1 MRTFVTKWRCPEG
14 FPRDDI
20 ARCSYQ
26 NVDNLLSSDTMSAGM
41 YDVAIIGGGPAGSTA
56 ATLLAQAGRR
66 VIVFEREKFPRFHI
80 GESLLP
86 FSIQTFDRLGVREKL
101 DRTFLPKFGGEIMA
115 ACGTRGIKFY
125 FKDGFRSQ
133 RDRAYQVTRSDFDK
147 LLLDHSREN
156 GAEVLEETEVKRL
169 DFADDRVKIEIE
181 TSRTITSTME
191 PAGAERDGRETR
203 GFASEDARKSI
214 EARYLL
220 DCSGRQTVLGSLFK
234 LKKTYDHLQKFS
246 VFAHYENIDRLPGR
260 DATLIRMVRGLDR
273 WFWMIPLTDTRTS
286 VGVVMDTVTFRAT
299 KLAPQAALEKFIAEQ
314 PLVSERMKNAVRV
327 SPVYSTGDF
336 SYRNSRLSGERWLL
350 AGDAA
355 GFIDPVF
362 SSGVFLAIMSAERAA
377 DTLDGVLRDESKR
390 PRLFEKYSRTVNRI
404 MDIYLTFV
412 TAWYQRSKEFLE
424 VFLNPSDRMQIAAAV
439 NAVLAG
445 NEGKSFAIKWRM
457 WLFYFFVYA
466 QKFFAFSPR
475 LSLMPNKE
483 AMPAPVE
490 TAGTVAMS

>member
-1 MRTFVTKWRCPEG
+1 MKL
-14 FPRDDI
+14 
-20 ARCSYQ
+20 A
-26 NVDNLLSSDTMSAGM
+26 M

-56 ATLLAQAGRR
+56 ATLLARAGRQ
-66 VIVFEREKFPRFHI
+66 VVVFEREKFPRFHI

-115 ACGTRGIKFY
+115 ACGTRGVKFY

-156 GAEVLEETEVKRL
+156 GAEVFEETEVKAV
-169 DFADDRVKIEIE
+169 DFATDAVKLDVEN
-181 TSRTITSTME
+181 SRGMRSTIN
-191 PAGAERDGRETR
+191 
-203 GFASEDARKSI
+203 
-214 EARYLL
+214 ARYLL
-220 DCSGRQTVLGSLFK
+220 DCSGRQTTLGSLFK

-273 WFWMIPLTDTRTS
+273 WFWMIPLTDVRTS
-286 VGVVMDTVTFRAT
+286 VGVVMDTATFRAA
-299 KLAPQAALEKFIAEQ
+299 KLPPQAALEKFIAEQ
-314 PLVSERMKNAVRV
+314 PLMNERMRNAIRV
-327 SPVYSTGDF
+327 SPVYSAGDY
-336 SYRNSRLSGERWLL
+336 SYRNTRLDGERWLL

-362 SSGVFLAIMSAERAA
+362 SSGVFLAIMSAEKAA
-377 DTLDGVLRDESKR
+377 DTLDEVLRDESKR
-390 PRLFEKYSRTVNRI
+390 QRLFAKYSRTVNRI

-412 TAWYQRSKEFLE
+412 TAWYQRGKEFLE
-424 VFLNPSDRMQIAAAV
+424 VFLNPTDTMQIAAAV
-439 NAVLAG
+439 NAILAG
-445 NEGKSFAIKWRM
+445 NEGKSLAIKWRM

-475 LSLMPNKE
+475 LSLVQKE
-483 AMPAPVE
+483 EGSASMEAVRAAP
-490 TAGTVAMS
+490 

>member
-1 MRTFVTKWRCPEG
+1 
-14 FPRDDI
+14 
-20 ARCSYQ
+20 
-26 NVDNLLSSDTMSAGM
+26 MSNDM

-56 ATLLAQAGRR
+56 ATLLARAGRR

-115 ACGTRGIKFY
+115 ACGTRGVKFY
-125 FKDGFRSQ
+125 FKDGFRSE

-156 GAEVLEETEVKRL
+156 GAEVREETEVKVVNF
-169 DFADDRVKIEIE
+169 DADQVKIEIE
-181 TSRTITSTME
+181 NSS
-191 PAGAERDGRETR
+191 GTR
-203 GFASEDARKSI
+203 SKI

-220 DCSGRQTVLGSLFK
+220 DCSGRQTTLGSFFN

-260 DATLIRMVRGLDR
+260 DATLIRMVRGIDR

-286 VGVVMDTVTFRAT
+286 VGVVVDTATFRAA

-314 PLVSERMKNAVRV
+314 PLMNDRMKNAIRV
-327 SPVYSTGDF
+327 SPVYSAGDY
-336 SYRNSRLSGERWLL
+336 SYRITRLSGERWLL
-350 AGDAA
+350 VGDAA

-362 SSGVFLAIMSAERAA
+362 SSGVFLAIMSAEKAA
-377 DTLDGVLRDESKR
+377 DTLDEVLRDESER
-390 PRLFEKYSRTVNRI
+390 RRLFVKYSRSVNRI

-412 TAWYQRSKEFLE
+412 NAWYRRGKEFLE
-424 VFLNPSDRMQIAAAV
+424 VFLNPTDTMQIAAAV

-445 NEGKSFAIKWRM
+445 NEGKSLAIKWRM
-457 WLFYFFVYA
+457 WVFYFFVYA

-475 LSLMPNKE
+475 LTLVSEKKKE
-483 AMPAPVE
+483 APASAQ
-490 TAGTVAMS
+490 TAGVMS

>member
-1 MRTFVTKWRCPEG
+1 MK
-14 FPRDDI
+14 
-20 ARCSYQ
+20 
-26 NVDNLLSSDTMSAGM
+26 SDL

-56 ATLLAQAGRR
+56 ATLLARAGRR
-66 VIVFEREKFPRFHI
+66 VIVLEREKFPRFHI

-115 ACGTRGIKFY
+115 PCGTRGMKFY
-125 FKDGFRSQ
+125 FKDGYRSE

-156 GAEVLEETEVKRL
+156 GAEVHEETEVKVVN
-169 DFADDRVKIEIE
+169 FVADGVKIHIKN
-181 TSRTITSTME
+181 SNSARST
-191 PAGAERDGRETR
+191 
-203 GFASEDARKSI
+203 I

-220 DCSGRQTVLGSLFK
+220 DCSGRQTTLGSFFN

-260 DATLIRMVRGLDR
+260 DATLIRMVRELDR
-273 WFWMIPLTDTRTS
+273 WFWMIPLTDARTS
-286 VGVVMDTVTFRAT
+286 VGVVMDTATFRAT

-314 PLVSERMKNAVRV
+314 PVMKERMKSAVRV
-327 SPVYSTGDF
+327 SPVYSAGDY
-336 SYRNSRLSGERWLL
+336 SYRNKKLFGDRWLL

-362 SSGVFLAIMSAERAA
+362 SSGVFLAIMSAEKAA
-377 DTLDGVLRDESKR
+377 DTLDEVLRDESLK
-390 PRLFEKYSRTVNRI
+390 PRLFKKYSRQVNYI

-412 TAWYQRSKEFLE
+412 NSWYRRSKEFLE
-424 VFLNPSDRMQIAAAV
+424 VFLNPTDTMQIAAAV

-445 NEGKSFAIKWRM
+445 NEGKSFEIRWRM
-457 WLFYFFVYA
+457 WMFYFFVNA
-466 QKFFAFSPR
+466 QRFLPFSPR
-475 LSLMPNKE
+475 LSLAPKMEHLSSAPE
-483 AMPAPVE
+483 PAG
-490 TAGTVAMS
+490 AAS